1 MKHIVTILALVA
13 LVNFTI
19 APYSVAG
26 EVKRQ
31 PLQMQEMVEL
41 KIEEAND
48 FDIVEET
55 EAGIQNGY
63 GIFALALAVAVG
75 YVVSEQINDD
85 DED

>member
-1 MKHIVTILALVA
+1 MKHVVTILALVA

-19 APYSVAG
+19 APYSVGG

-41 KIEEAND
+41 KQLEAEA
-48 FDIVEET
+48 FDVVEET
-55 EAGIQNGY
+55 EAGIANGY
-63 GIFALALAVAVG
+63 GLFTVALAVAVG
-75 YVVSEQINDD
+75 YVVANQIDD